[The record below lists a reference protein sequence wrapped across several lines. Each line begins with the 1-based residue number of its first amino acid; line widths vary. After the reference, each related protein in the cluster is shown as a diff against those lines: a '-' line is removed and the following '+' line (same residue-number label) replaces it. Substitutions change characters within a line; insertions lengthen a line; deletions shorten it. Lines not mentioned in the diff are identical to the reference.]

1 MITTHVLDL
10 GHGRPAAGI
19 SVTLELQQQSEWT
32 PVGRGITDENGRLA
46 TLTQNFTVVPGTYRL
61 AYDIGSYHR
70 THGLATPFFPE
81 AKISFNVQDVSEHY
95 HVPLL
100 LSPFGYSTYRG
111 S

>member
-10 GHGRPAAGI
+10 GRGRPAAGI
-19 SVTLELQQQSEWT
+19 SVTLELRQRSEWT
-32 PVGRGITDENGRLA
+32 AVGSGVTDQNGRLA
-46 TLTQNFTVVPGTYRL
+46 TLTEDFTIVPGTYRL
-61 AYDIGSYHR
+61 AFDVGGYHR
-70 THGLATPFFPE
+70 DHGAAAPFFPE
-81 AKISFNVQDVSEHY
+81 ANITFDVRDAREHY

>member
-10 GHGRPAAGI
+10 GLGRPAAGVAV
-19 SVTLELQQQSEWT
+19 SLELRQESAWT
-32 PVGRGITDENGRLA
+32 PVGRGVTDQNGRLA
-46 TLTQNFTVVPGTYRL
+46 TLTQNFAVVPGTYRL
-61 AYDIGSYHR
+61 AFDVAAYQRDLG
-70 THGLATPFFPE
+70 AAAPFFPE
-81 AKISFNVQDVSEHY
+81 ANITFDVRDAGEHY

>member
-10 GHGRPAAGI
+10 GLGRPAAGVAV
-19 SVTLELQQQSEWT
+19 SLELRQQSAWT
-32 PVGRGITDENGRLA
+32 PVGRGVTDQNGRLA
-46 TLTQNFTVVPGTYRL
+46 TLTENFTIVPGTYRL
-61 AYDIGSYHR
+61 AFDLGGYHR
-70 THGLATPFFPE
+70 RHGSATPFYPE
-81 AKISFNVQDVSEHY
+81 ANITFDVRDAGEHY